1 MRLKG
6 ASRSDD
12 TSTMRRGLVAAV
24 IVLAASFT
32 AKPALA
38 ASWAQ
43 PQIKVVVAN
52 GLMGPS
58 VSNFRAKQNITREE
72 LYTAIAAF
80 TGKSQVVVDPDA
92 EVSIAAL
99 DAAVVRA
106 LGLRPAAKT
115 FRRKVKEAG
124 LQPPRRL
131 GNEVV
136 ARLIWLR
143 YNHPQS
149 DDNLELRPQDPA
161 TRAEAAYSLARALQ
175 ISDWDRDNVEALA
188 DSFSLPKYGDWP
200 KQVLRRAVHFIGY
213 PYVWG
218 GMWEHQQVTFGV
230 TSRGGFDCSGFVWRV
245 YKLQPFPNG
254 GSLSS
259 VLQGRTTY
267 QMSGEVPK
275 SKRIPFDHLKAADV
289 TFFGAHGRRSSPSE
303 VDHTG
308 IALGKG
314 WMIHSS
320 SQGVAFVP
328 LTGWYRDRFAWSR
341 RPLREAGLL

>member
-1 MRLKG
+1 
-6 ASRSDD
+6 
-12 TSTMRRGLVAAV
+12 MRRGLVAL
-24 IVLAASFT
+24 IVVVAAFVAAQS
-32 AKPALA
+32 AAA

-58 VSNFRAKQNITREE
+58 VSDFRAKQNITRAE
-72 LYTAIAAF
+72 LGEALAAL
-80 TGKSQVVVDPDA
+80 TGESQVVVDPEA
-92 EVSIAAL
+92 EVSIAEL
-99 DAAVVRA
+99 DAKIVKA
-106 LGLRPAAKT
+106 LGLRRYAKT
-115 FRRKVKEAG
+115 FQRKAKDAG

-143 YNHPQS
+143 YNHPQE
-149 DDNLELRPQDPA
+149 DDGLELRPQDPA

-175 ISDWDRDNVEALA
+175 ISQWDKDNVASLA
-188 DSFSLPKYGDWP
+188 GSFSLPNYGDWP
-200 KQVLRRAVHFIGY
+200 RRVLRRAVHFIGY

-218 GMWEHQQVTFGV
+218 GMSENQQVTFGV

-245 YKLQPFPNG
+245 YKLQPYANG

-267 QMSGEVPK
+267 EMSGEVPK

-289 TFFGAHGRRSSPSE
+289 AFFGADGPRSSPSE

-308 IALGKG
+308 IALGDG

-328 LTGWYRDRFAWSR
+328 LTGWYRDRFAWAR

>member
-1 MRLKG
+1 
-6 ASRSDD
+6 
-12 TSTMRRGLVAAV
+12 MRRALVAV
-24 IVLAASFT
+24 VVVFAAFF
-32 AKPALA
+32 AAEPALA

-58 VSNFRAKQNITREE
+58 VDNFRARQNITRAE
-72 LYTAIAAF
+72 LGTALAAL
-80 TGKSQVVVDPDA
+80 TGQPQVVVDPDA
-92 EVSIAAL
+92 EVTIAEL
-99 DAAVVRA
+99 DAAIVKAV
-106 LGLRPAAKT
+106 GLQPAAKA
-115 FRRKVKEAG
+115 FRQEVKDAG
-124 LQPPRRL
+124 LEPPRRL

-136 ARLIWLR
+136 ARLLWLR
-143 YNHPQS
+143 FNHPQE
-149 DDNLELRPQDPA
+149 DDELELRPRDPS

-175 ISDWDRDNVEALA
+175 LSQWDTDNVVALA
-188 DSFSLPKYGDWP
+188 DSFSLPSYGDWP
-200 KQVLRRAVHFIGY
+200 RRVLKRAVHFIGY

-218 GMWEHQQVTFGV
+218 GTSEHEQVTFGV

-254 GSLSS
+254 GSLPS

-275 SKRIPFDHLKAADV
+275 TKRIPFDSIKAADLL
-289 TFFGAHGRRSSPSE
+289 FFGLDGRHSSPSE
-303 VDHTG
+303 VDHMG
-308 IALGKG
+308 IALGNG

-328 LTGWYRDRFAWSR
+328 LTGWYRDRFAWAR

>member
-1 MRLKG
+1 
-6 ASRSDD
+6 
-12 TSTMRRGLVAAV
+12 MRRGLVAVVAV
-24 IVLAASFT
+24 VAAFF
-32 AKPALA
+32 AAQPAPA
-38 ASWAQ
+38 ANWAQ

-52 GLMGPS
+52 GLMGPN
-58 VSNFRAKQNITREE
+58 VSNFRPGQDITRAE
-72 LYTAIAAF
+72 LGQALAAL
-80 TGKSQVVVDPDA
+80 TNESQVVVDPDA
-92 EVSIAAL
+92 DVSIAEL
-99 DAAVVRA
+99 DAKIVKA
-106 LGLRPAAKT
+106 LGLRLAAKT
-115 FRRKVKEAG
+115 FQRKVKEAG
-124 LQPPRRL
+124 LEPPRRL

-143 YNHPQS
+143 FNHPQQ
-149 DDNLELRPQDPA
+149 DDNLERRPQDPA

-175 ISDWDRDNVEALA
+175 ISDWETDNVASLA
-188 DSFSLPKYGDWP
+188 DSFSLPKYRDWP
-200 KQVLRRAVHFIGY
+200 KRVLRRAVHFIGY

-218 GMWEHQQVTFGV
+218 GMSESQQVTFGI

-245 YKLQPFPNG
+245 YKLQPYPDG

-275 SKRIPFDHLKAADV
+275 SKRIPFDRLKAADV
-289 TFFGAHGRRSSPSE
+289 TFFGADGPRSSPSE

-308 IALGKG
+308 IALGNR

-328 LTGWYRDRFAWSR
+328 LTGWYHDRFAWAR

>member
-1 MRLKG
+1 
-6 ASRSDD
+6 
-12 TSTMRRGLVAAV
+12 
-24 IVLAASFT
+24 
-32 AKPALA
+32 
-38 ASWAQ
+38 
-43 PQIKVVVAN
+43 
-52 GLMGPS
+52 MGPS
-58 VSNFRAKQNITREE
+58 VSNFRAKQTITREE
-72 LYTAIAAF
+72 LYTAIAAL
-80 TGKSQVVVDPDA
+80 TGETQVVVDPDA
-92 EVSIAAL
+92 EVSLAGL
-99 DAAVVRA
+99 DAAIVKA
-106 LGLRPAAKT
+106 LGLRPVART
-115 FRRKVKEAG
+115 FQKKVKDAG
-124 LQPPRRL
+124 LEPPRRL

-143 YNHPQS
+143 LNHPQQ
-149 DDNLELRPQDPA
+149 DDDLELRPQDRA
-161 TRAEAAYSLARALQ
+161 TRAEAAFSFARALQ

-188 DSFSLPKYGDWP
+188 DSFSLPKYGAWP
-200 KQVLRRAVHFIGY
+200 RQVLKRAVHFIGY
-213 PYVWG
+213 PYIWG
-218 GMWEHQQVTFGV
+218 GTSEHQQVTFGV

-245 YKLQPFPNG
+245 YKLQPFPGG

-259 VLQGRTTY
+259 VLEGRTTY

-289 TFFGAHGRRSSPSE
+289 AFFGTHGRRSSPSE

-328 LTGWYRDRFAWSR
+328 LTGWYRDRFAWAR

>member
-1 MRLKG
+1 
-6 ASRSDD
+6 
-12 TSTMRRGLVAAV
+12 MRRSLVAVFAA
-24 IVLAASFT
+24 LAAFFV
-32 AKPALA
+32 AQPALA
-38 ASWAQ
+38 TSWAQ

-58 VSNFRAKQNITREE
+58 VNNFRAKQNITRAE
-72 LYTAIAAF
+72 LGTAIAAL
-80 TGKSQVVVDPDA
+80 TGESQVVVDPDA
-92 EVSIAAL
+92 EVTIADL
-99 DAAVVRA
+99 DAAIVKA

-115 FRRKVKEAG
+115 FQEKVKDAG
-124 LQPPRRL
+124 LEPPRRL

-143 YNHPQS
+143 FNHPQE
-149 DDNLELRPQDPA
+149 DDRLELRPQDPA

-175 ISDWDRDNVEALA
+175 TSQWEKDNVVFLA
-188 DSFSLPKYGDWP
+188 DSFSLPAYGDWP
-200 KQVLRRAVHFIGY
+200 KRVLQRAVHFVGY

-218 GMWEHQQVTFGV
+218 GMSEHQQVTFGV

-245 YKLQPFPNG
+245 YKLQAFPNG
-254 GSLSS
+254 GNLPN

-275 SKRIPFDHLKAADV
+275 SKRIPFDRLKAADV
-289 TFFGAHGRRSSPSE
+289 AFFGSDGRRSSPSE

-308 IALGKG
+308 LALGKG
-314 WMIHSS
+314 WMIQSS

-328 LTGWYRDRFAWSR
+328 LTGWYRDRFAWAR

>member
-1 MRLKG
+1 
-6 ASRSDD
+6 
-12 TSTMRRGLVAAV
+12 MRRGLVAVVAV
-24 IVLAASFT
+24 VAAF
-32 AKPALA
+32 AAQPAAA

-43 PQIKVVVAN
+43 PQIKAVVAN

-58 VSNFRAKQNITREE
+58 VSNFRANQNITRAE
-72 LYTAIAAF
+72 LGEALAAL
-80 TGKSQVVVDPDA
+80 TGEPQVVVDPDA
-92 EVSIAAL
+92 EVSIAEL
-99 DAAVVRA
+99 DAKIVKA
-106 LGLRPAAKT
+106 LGLRPDART
-115 FRRKVKEAG
+115 FQRKVKEAG

-143 YNHPQS
+143 FNHPQE

-175 ISDWDRDNVEALA
+175 ISQWDRDNVAALA
-188 DSFSLPKYGDWP
+188 DSFSLPNYGDWP
-200 KQVLRRAVHFIGY
+200 KRVLQRAVHFIGY

-218 GMWEHQQVTFGV
+218 GMSERQQVTFGV
-230 TSRGGFDCSGFVWRV
+230 TSRGGFDCSGFVWRI
-245 YKLQPFPNG
+245 YKLQPYPNG

-275 SKRIPFDHLKAADV
+275 SKRIPFDRLKAADV
-289 TFFGAHGRRSSPSE
+289 AFFGSDGRRSSPSQ

-328 LTGWYRDRFAWSR
+328 LTGWYRDRFAWAR

>member
-1 MRLKG
+1 
-6 ASRSDD
+6 
-12 TSTMRRGLVAAV
+12 MRRGLIAVVAVVAAFF
-24 IVLAASFT
+24 AAQ
-32 AKPALA
+32 PAVA

-43 PQIKVVVAN
+43 PQIKAVVAN

-58 VSNFRAKQNITREE
+58 VSNFRANQNITRAE
-72 LYTAIAAF
+72 LGEALAAL
-80 TGKSQVVVDPDA
+80 TGEPQVVVDPDA
-92 EVSIAAL
+92 EVSIAEL
-99 DAAVVRA
+99 DAKIVKA
-106 LGLRPAAKT
+106 LGLRPDAKR
-115 FRRKVKEAG
+115 FKRKVKEAG
-124 LQPPRRL
+124 LQPPRCL

-143 YNHPQS
+143 FNHPQE

-175 ISDWDRDNVEALA
+175 ISQWDRDNVAALA
-188 DSFSLPKYGDWP
+188 DSFSLPNYGDWP
-200 KQVLRRAVHFIGY
+200 KRVLQRAVHFIGY

-218 GMWEHQQVTFGV
+218 GMSERQQVTFGV
-230 TSRGGFDCSGFVWRV
+230 TSRGGFDCSGFVWRI
-245 YKLQPFPNG
+245 YKLQPYPNG

-275 SKRIPFDHLKAADV
+275 SKRIPFDRLKAADV
-289 TFFGAHGRRSSPSE
+289 AFFGSDGRRSSPSQ

-328 LTGWYRDRFAWSR
+328 LTGWYRDRFAWAR
-341 RPLREAGLL
+341 RPLTEAGLP

>member
-1 MRLKG
+1 
-6 ASRSDD
+6 
-12 TSTMRRGLVAAV
+12 MRRGLVASLAV
-24 IVLAASFT
+24 AAAFV
-32 AKPALA
+32 AAQPAAA

-58 VSNFRAKQNITREE
+58 VSNFRAKETITRAE
-72 LYTAIAAF
+72 LGEALAAL
-80 TGKSQVVVDPDA
+80 TGEPQVVVDPDG
-92 EVSIAAL
+92 EVSIAEL
-99 DAAVVRA
+99 DRKIVKA
-106 LGLRPAAKT
+106 LGLRSDAKT
-115 FRRKVKEAG
+115 FQRKVEDAG

-143 YNHPQS
+143 FNHPQE
-149 DDNLELRPQDPA
+149 DDNLELRPQDSA

-175 ISDWDRDNVEALA
+175 ISQWDRDNVASLA
-188 DSFSLPKYGDWP
+188 DSFSLPNYGDWP
-200 KQVLRRAVHFIGY
+200 KRVLTRAVHFIGY

-230 TSRGGFDCSGFVWRV
+230 TSRGGFDCSGFVWRI
-245 YKLQPFPNG
+245 YKLQPYPNG

-267 QMSGEVPK
+267 QMSGEMPK

-289 TFFGAHGRRSSPSE
+289 TFFGSDGRRSSPSE
-303 VDHTG
+303 VDHMG
-308 IALGKG
+308 IALGNG

-328 LTGWYRDRFAWSR
+328 LTGWYRDRFAWAR

>member
-1 MRLKG
+1 
-6 ASRSDD
+6 
-12 TSTMRRGLVAAV
+12 MRRGLVAVVA
-24 IVLAASFT
+24 VLAAFF
-32 AKPALA
+32 AAEPALA

-58 VSNFRAKQNITREE
+58 VDNFRARQNITRAE
-72 LYTAIAAF
+72 LGTALAAL
-80 TGKSQVVVDPDA
+80 TGEPQVVVDPDA
-92 EVSIAAL
+92 ELTIAEL
-99 DAAVVRA
+99 DAAIVKAV
-106 LGLRPAAKT
+106 GLQPAAKA
-115 FRRKVKEAG
+115 FRHEVKDAG
-124 LQPPRRL
+124 LEPPRRL

-143 YNHPQS
+143 FNHPQE
-149 DDNLELRPQDPA
+149 DDKLELRPQDPA

-175 ISDWDRDNVEALA
+175 LSQWDKDNVVALA
-188 DSFSLPKYGDWP
+188 DSFSLPDYGDWP
-200 KQVLRRAVHFIGY
+200 KRVLKRAVHFIGY

-218 GMWEHQQVTFGV
+218 GTSEHEQVTFGV
-230 TSRGGFDCSGFVWRV
+230 SSRGGFDCSGFVWRV

-275 SKRIPFDHLKAADV
+275 AKRIPFDSIKAADV
-289 TFFGAHGRRSSPSE
+289 LFFGSDGRHSSPSE

-308 IALGKG
+308 ITLGNG

-328 LTGWYRDRFAWSR
+328 LTGWYHDRFAWAR

>member
-1 MRLKG
+1 
-6 ASRSDD
+6 
-12 TSTMRRGLVAAV
+12 MRRGLVAILAV
-24 IVLAASFT
+24 AAAFV
-32 AKPALA
+32 AAQPAAA

-43 PQIKVVVAN
+43 PQIKAVVAN

-58 VSNFRAKQNITREE
+58 VSSFRAMENVTRAE
-72 LYTAIAAF
+72 LGEALAAL
-80 TGKSQVVVDPDA
+80 TGEPQVVVDPDA
-92 EVSIAAL
+92 EVSIAEL
-99 DAAVVRA
+99 DAKIVKA
-106 LGLRPAAKT
+106 LGLRPDAKT
-115 FRRKVKEAG
+115 FQRKVKEAG

-143 YNHPQS
+143 FNHPQE

-175 ISDWDRDNVEALA
+175 ISQWDRDNVAALA
-188 DSFSLPKYGDWP
+188 DSFSLPNYGDWP
-200 KQVLRRAVHFIGY
+200 KRVLQRAVHFIGY
-213 PYVWG
+213 PYIWG
-218 GMWEHQQVTFGV
+218 GMSEHQQVTFGV

-245 YKLQPFPNG
+245 YKLQPYPNG

-267 QMSGEVPK
+267 QMSGEVPR

-289 TFFGAHGRRSSPSE
+289 TFFGSDGRRSSPSE

-308 IALGKG
+308 IALGNG

-328 LTGWYRDRFAWSR
+328 LTGWYRDRFAWAR

>member
-1 MRLKG
+1 
-6 ASRSDD
+6 
-12 TSTMRRGLVAAV
+12 MRRGLVTV
-24 IVLAASFT
+24 VVMLAAFF
-32 AKPALA
+32 AAQPALG

-43 PQIKVVVAN
+43 HEIKIVVAN

-58 VSNFRAKQNITREE
+58 VDNFRPRQNITRAE
-72 LYTAIAAF
+72 LGTALAAL
-80 TGKSQVVVDPDA
+80 TGEQQVVVDPDA
-92 EVSIAAL
+92 EVTIAEL
-99 DAAVVRA
+99 DAAIVKA

-115 FRRKVKEAG
+115 FRREVKDAG
-124 LQPPRRL
+124 LEPPRRL

-136 ARLIWLR
+136 ARLLWLR
-143 YNHPQS
+143 FNHPQG
-149 DDNLELRPQDPA
+149 DDALELRPQDSA

-175 ISDWDRDNVEALA
+175 ISQWDKDNVEALA
-188 DSFSLPKYGDWP
+188 DSFSLPNYGDWP
-200 KQVLRRAVHFIGY
+200 KRVLKRAVHFIGY

-218 GMWEHQQVTFGV
+218 GMSEHEQVTFGV

-259 VLQGRTTY
+259 VIQGRTTY

-275 SKRIPFDHLKAADV
+275 AKRIPFDSIKAADV
-289 TFFGAHGRRSSPSE
+289 LFFGSEGRRSSPSE

-308 IALGKG
+308 IALGNG

-328 LTGWYRDRFAWSR
+328 LTGWYHDRFAWAR

>member
-1 MRLKG
+1 
-6 ASRSDD
+6 
-12 TSTMRRGLVAAV
+12 MRRGLVAVVAV
-24 IVLAASFT
+24 VAAIF
-32 AKPALA
+32 AAQPAPA

-58 VSNFRAKQNITREE
+58 VSNFRAKQNITRAE
-72 LYTAIAAF
+72 LGEALAAL
-80 TGKSQVVVDPDA
+80 TGKPQVVVDPGA
-92 EVSIAAL
+92 EVSIAEL
-99 DAAVVRA
+99 DAKVVKA
-106 LGLRPAAKT
+106 LGLHRAARS
-115 FRRKVKEAG
+115 FQRKVRDAG
-124 LQPPRRL
+124 LEPPRRL

-136 ARLIWLR
+136 ARLLWLR
-143 YNHPQS
+143 FNHPQD
-149 DDNLELRPQDPA
+149 DDNLELRPQDAA

-175 ISDWDRDNVEALA
+175 VSQWDKDNVRSLA
-188 DSFSLPKYGDWP
+188 GSFSLPSYGDWP
-200 KQVLRRAVHFIGY
+200 KRVLRRAVHFIGY

-218 GMWEHQQVTFGV
+218 GMSEKEQVTFGV

-245 YKLQPFPNG
+245 YKLQPYPNG

-267 QMSGEVPK
+267 QMSGEVPR
-275 SKRIPFDHLKAADV
+275 SKRIPFDRLKAADV
-289 TFFGAHGRRSSPSE
+289 AFFGADGRRSSPSE
-303 VDHTG
+303 VDHMG
-308 IALGKG
+308 IALGKS

-328 LTGWYRDRFAWSR
+328 LTGWYRDRFAWAR

>member
-1 MRLKG
+1 
-6 ASRSDD
+6 
-12 TSTMRRGLVAAV
+12 MRRGLVAILTV
-24 IVLAASFT
+24 VAAFV
-32 AKPALA
+32 AAQPAA
-38 ASWAQ
+38 AANWAQ

-58 VSNFRAKQNITREE
+58 VSNFRASQNITRAE
-72 LYTAIAAF
+72 LGEALAAL
-80 TGKSQVVVDPDA
+80 TGLPQVVVDPDA
-92 EVSIAAL
+92 EVPIAEL
-99 DAAVVRA
+99 DAKIVRA
-106 LGLRPAAKT
+106 LGLRPDART
-115 FRRKVKEAG
+115 FQRKVKEAG

-143 YNHPQS
+143 FNHPQE
-149 DDNLELRPQDPA
+149 DDGLELRPQDPA

-175 ISDWDRDNVEALA
+175 ISQWDRDNVHALA
-188 DSFSLPKYGDWP
+188 DSFSLPTYGDWP
-200 KQVLRRAVHFIGY
+200 KRVLQRAVRFIGY
-213 PYVWG
+213 PYIWG
-218 GMWEHQQVTFGV
+218 GMSEHQQVTFGV

-245 YKLQPFPNG
+245 YKLQPYPNG

-275 SKRIPFDHLKAADV
+275 SKRIPFDRLKAADV
-289 TFFGAHGRRSSPSE
+289 TFFGSDGPRSSPSE

-308 IALGKG
+308 IALGNG

-328 LTGWYRDRFAWSR
+328 LTGWYRDRFAWAR

>member
-1 MRLKG
+1 
-6 ASRSDD
+6 
-12 TSTMRRGLVAAV
+12 MRRGLVAILAV
-24 IVLAASFT
+24 VAAFV
-32 AKPALA
+32 AAEPAAA

-43 PQIKVVVAN
+43 PQIKIVVAN

-58 VSNFRAKQNITREE
+58 VSNFRANQNITRAE
-72 LYTAIAAF
+72 LGEALAAL
-80 TGKSQVVVDPDA
+80 TGEPQVVVDPDA
-92 EVSIAAL
+92 EVSMAEL
-99 DAAVVRA
+99 DAKIVRA
-106 LGLRPAAKT
+106 LGLRPDAKT
-115 FRRKVKEAG
+115 FQRKVKEAG
-124 LQPPRRL
+124 LQPPRRI

-143 YNHPQS
+143 FNHPQQ

-175 ISDWDRDNVEALA
+175 ISQWDRDNVAVLA
-188 DSFSLPKYGDWP
+188 DSFSLPNYGDWP
-200 KQVLRRAVHFIGY
+200 RRVLQRAVHFIGY

-218 GMWEHQQVTFGV
+218 GMSEHQQVTFGV

-245 YKLQPFPNG
+245 YKLQPYPNG

-289 TFFGAHGRRSSPSE
+289 TFFGSEGPRSSPSE
-303 VDHTG
+303 VDHMG
-308 IALGKG
+308 IALGNG

-328 LTGWYRDRFAWSR
+328 LTGWYRDRFAWAR

>member
-1 MRLKG
+1 
-6 ASRSDD
+6 
-12 TSTMRRGLVAAV
+12 MRRGLLAAV
-24 IVLAASFT
+24 TVLAAFF
-32 AKPALA
+32 AAEPAFA

-43 PQIKVVVAN
+43 PQIKAVVEN

-58 VSNFRAKQNITREE
+58 VTNFRPNQDVTREE
-72 LYTAIAAF
+72 LYTAIAAL
-80 TGKSQVVVDPDA
+80 TGESQVVVDPDA
-92 EVSIAAL
+92 DVTIAAL
-99 DAAVVRA
+99 DAAVVKA
-106 LGLRPAAKT
+106 LGLRPVART
-115 FRRKVKEAG
+115 FQRKVKDAG

-175 ISDWDRDNVEALA
+175 FSDWDRDNVTALGE
-188 DSFSLPKYGDWP
+188 SFSLPKYGDWP
-200 KQVLRRAVHFIGY
+200 RRVLRRAVRFIGY

-245 YKLQPFPNG
+245 YKLQSFPG
-254 GSLSS
+254 GGRLSS

-267 QMSGEVPK
+267 EMSGEVPK
-275 SKRIPFDHLKAADV
+275 SERIPFDRLKAADV
-289 TFFGAHGRRSSPSE
+289 AFFGSHGPRSKPSE

-328 LTGWYRDRFAWSR
+328 LTDWYRGRFAWAR

>member
-1 MRLKG
+1 
-6 ASRSDD
+6 
-12 TSTMRRGLVAAV
+12 MRRGLVAVVAV
-24 IVLAASFT
+24 VAAFF
-32 AKPALA
+32 AAQPALA

-58 VSNFRAKQNITREE
+58 VSNFRANQNITRAE
-72 LYTAIAAF
+72 LGEALAAL
-80 TGKSQVVVDPDA
+80 TGEPQVVVDPDA
-92 EVSIAAL
+92 EVSIAGLDAKIVKAL
-99 DAAVVRA
+99 D
-106 LGLRPAAKT
+106 LRPDAKT
-115 FRRKVKEAG
+115 FQQKVKEAG

-143 YNHPQS
+143 FNHPQAE
-149 DDNLELRPQDPA
+149 DNLELRPQDPA

-175 ISDWDRDNVEALA
+175 ISQWDRDNVAALA
-188 DSFSLPKYGDWP
+188 DSFSVPNYGDWP
-200 KQVLRRAVHFIGY
+200 RRVLQRAVHFIGY

-218 GMWEHQQVTFGV
+218 GMSERQQVTFGV
-230 TSRGGFDCSGFVWRV
+230 TSRGGFDCSGFVWRI
-245 YKLQPFPNG
+245 YKLQPYPNG

-275 SKRIPFDHLKAADV
+275 SKRIPFDRLKAADV
-289 TFFGAHGRRSSPSE
+289 AFFGSDGRRSSPSQ
-303 VDHTG
+303 VDHMG
-308 IALGKG
+308 IALGHG

-328 LTGWYRDRFAWSR
+328 LTGWYRDRYAWAR

>member
-1 MRLKG
+1 
-6 ASRSDD
+6 
-12 TSTMRRGLVAAV
+12 MRRGLVAVVAV
-24 IVLAASFT
+24 VAAFF
-32 AKPALA
+32 AAQPAVA

-43 PQIKVVVAN
+43 PQIKAVVAN

-58 VSNFRAKQNITREE
+58 VSNFRANQNITRAE
-72 LYTAIAAF
+72 LGEALAAL
-80 TGKSQVVVDPDA
+80 TGEPQVVVHPDA
-92 EVSIAAL
+92 EVSIAEL
-99 DAAVVRA
+99 DAKIVKA
-106 LGLRPAAKT
+106 LGLRPDAKT
-115 FRRKVKEAG
+115 FQRKVKEAG

-143 YNHPQS
+143 FNHPQE
-149 DDNLELRPQDPA
+149 DDSLELRPQDPA

-175 ISDWDRDNVEALA
+175 ISQWDRDNVAALA
-188 DSFSLPKYGDWP
+188 DSFSLPNYGDWP
-200 KQVLRRAVHFIGY
+200 KRVLQRAVHFIGY

-218 GMWEHQQVTFGV
+218 GMSERQQVTFGV
-230 TSRGGFDCSGFVWRV
+230 TSRGGFDCSGFVWRI
-245 YKLQPFPNG
+245 YKVQLYPNG

-275 SKRIPFDHLKAADV
+275 SERIPFDRLKAADV
-289 TFFGAHGRRSSPSE
+289 AFFGSDGRRSSPSQ

-308 IALGKG
+308 IALGNG

-328 LTGWYRDRFAWSR
+328 LTGWYRDRFAWAR

>member
-1 MRLKG
+1 
-6 ASRSDD
+6 
-12 TSTMRRGLVAAV
+12 MRRGLVAV
-24 IVLAASFT
+24 VVMLAAFFAVQT
-32 AKPALA
+32 ASA
-38 ASWAQ
+38 ANWAQ
-43 PQIKVVVAN
+43 AQIKVVVAQ

-58 VSNFRAKQNITREE
+58 VKHFRAKQNITRRE
-72 LYTAIAAF
+72 LGEALAAL
-80 TGKSQVVVDPDA
+80 TGESQVVVDPDA
-92 EVSIAAL
+92 QVSMTEL
-99 DAAVVRA
+99 DGKIVKA

-115 FRRKVKEAG
+115 FQRKVKEAG
-124 LQPPRRL
+124 LAPPRRL

-143 YNHPQS
+143 LNHPQAA
-149 DDNLELRPQDPA
+149 DNLELRPQDPA
-161 TRAEAAYSLARALQ
+161 TRAEAAYSLARALG
-175 ISDWDRDNVEALA
+175 ISQWDKDSVVSLA
-188 DSFSLPKYGDWP
+188 DSFSLPTYGEWP
-200 KQVLRRAVHFIGY
+200 KRVLRRAVHFIGY

-218 GMWEHQQVTFGV
+218 GTSEHQQITFGV
-230 TSRGGFDCSGFVWRV
+230 TSRGGFDCSGFVWRI
-245 YKLQPFPNG
+245 YKLQSYPNE

-275 SKRIPFDHLKAADV
+275 SKRVPFDRLKAADV
-289 TFFGAHGRRSSPSE
+289 AFFGADGRRSSPSE
-303 VDHTG
+303 VDHMG

-328 LTGWYRDRFAWSR
+328 LTGWYRDRFAWAR